1 MNYKIF
7 SCTNFKYVD
16 IAEYWAD
23 HMQRLGLDYTVY
35 CTDKTSFD
43 HLLERNIK
51 CDYYDGFSQD
61 NFDFTQFGLIRF
73 KILEQLLEQHDYVIY
88 SDIDAIWIDNPLI
101 DILGDQYAAHL
112 STVHH
117 DRAYPSSIREKWG
130 CTICTGWM
138 GFRDV
143 CKCMISD
150 FINAYHSFKIG
161 NDQQKFNEFLYS
173 IYTKINNDIDD
184 NSFTLETNIY
194 NHIILG
200 LPSDL
205 IHRGNGMCSS
215 KVIHPLTQTDN
226 HKKLKKLK
234 TIISRNKNLWML
246 K

>member
-1 MNYKIF
+1 MKYKIF
-7 SCTNFKYVD
+7 GYTNFKYID
-16 IAEYWAD
+16 IAVYWSSYI
-23 HMQRLGLDYTVY
+23 QRLDLDYIIY
-35 CTDKTSFD
+35 CTDDMS
-43 HLLERNIK
+43 I
-51 CDYYDGFSQD
+51 DYLQSKDINCQLYEIAPGG
-61 NFDFTQFGLIRF
+61 NFTDFGLVRF
-73 KILEQLLEQHDYVIY
+73 NILYNLLNEYDYVIY

-117 DRAYPSSIREKWG
+117 DRAYPLSIREKWG

-138 GFRDV
+138 GFRDT
-143 CKCMISD
+143 CKSMISD
-150 FINAYHSFKIG
+150 FINAYYSFKTG

-194 NHIILG
+194 NHMILG
-200 LPSDL
+200 LPGDL

-215 KVIHPLTQTDN
+215 KVIHPLTQTEN

-234 TIISRNKNLWML
+234 TIIDNRYNIS
-246 K
+246 